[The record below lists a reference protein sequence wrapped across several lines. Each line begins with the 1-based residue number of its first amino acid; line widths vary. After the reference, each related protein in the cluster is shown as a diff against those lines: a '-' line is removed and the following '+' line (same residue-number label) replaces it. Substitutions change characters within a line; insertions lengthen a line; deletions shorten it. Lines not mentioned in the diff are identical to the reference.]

1 MMPADSR
8 PQRISIGFHG
18 GQVLGV
24 RVAAKELT
32 ALERALDKGG
42 EGWHELPVEDGT
54 VRIDLGAV
62 VYVRTE
68 SEELRVGFG
77 VGG

>member
-1 MMPADSR
+1 MSPDAK

-24 RVAAKELT
+24 RVTAKELT
-32 ALERALDKGG
+32 ALERALERDR
-42 EGWHELPVEDGT
+42 EGWHELPVEDGS

-68 SEELRVGFG
+68 SDEPRVGFG
-77 VGG
+77 A